1 MQQPNVRAW
10 GGGGGEGRCRRGK
23 TLQLHVQRND
33 KRKAGLAT
41 RRGKGVVAHLRLLS
55 GIGRG
60 VAGAGAGAPWG
71 CQRRDMHVKL
81 RKAKL

>member
-10 GGGGGEGRCRRGK
+10 KGGGRVK